1 MIVLHVYSL
10 DDVTL
15 QKERRYSSSEL
26 LSMTEKFEDIA
37 KKSGSWL
44 PFDALNPKF
53 SVGAW
58 CEVCEFKNTC
68 LENR

>member
-1 MIVLHVYSL
+1 
-10 DDVTL
+10 
-15 QKERRYSSSEL
+15 
-26 LSMTEKFEDIA
+26 MTEKFEDIA